1 MSELENNNGWTEWSK
16 YILKELE
23 KLGENCDSL
32 AEEINGLNVE
42 LTKIS
47 GMKHAINDLKEWK
60 GSVEEAVNIDDLK
73 NIKSYYINNKDIKI
87 SIDSIKESLKKY
99 EEQIEDYKKFK
110 TKVYTIVGVV
120 SFLFTTA
127 LVLLK
132 VFMKISS

>member
-47 GMKHAINDLKEWK
+47 GMKHAINDLKDWK
-60 GSVEEAVNIDDLK
+60 NSVDESVNIDDLK
-73 NIKSYYINNKDIKI
+73 NIKSFYINNKDIKT
-87 SIDSIKESLKKY
+87 SIDSLKDLVKKQQEKIEELES
-99 EEQIEDYKKFK
+99 FK
-110 TKVYTIVGVV
+110 TKVYTFIAIA
-120 SFLFTTA
+120 SFLVTTA
-127 LVLLK
+127 VALIK
-132 VFMKISS
+132 VFL

>member
-47 GMKHAINDLKEWK
+47 GMKHAINDLKDWK
-60 GSVEEAVNIDDLK
+60 ISVDESVNIDDLK
-73 NIKSYYINNKDIKI
+73 NIKAYYINNKDIK
-87 SIDSIKESLKKY
+87 SAIDSIKDTTKKQQEKIEELES
-99 EEQIEDYKKFK
+99 FK
-110 TKVYTIVGVV
+110 TKVYTFIAIA
-120 SFLFTTA
+120 SFLVTTA
-127 LVLLK
+127 VALIK
-132 VFMKISS
+132 VFL

>member
-47 GMKHAINDLKEWK
+47 GMKHAINDLKDWK
-60 GSVEEAVNIDDLK
+60 SSVDEAVNIDDLK
-73 NIKSYYINNKDIKI
+73 NIKTYYINNKDIKAT
-87 SIDSIKESLKKY
+87 IDSIKEVTKKQQEEIEELKS
-99 EEQIEDYKKFK
+99 FK
-110 TKVYTIVGVV
+110 TKVYTVV
-120 SFLFTTA
+120 VIASFLVTTA
-127 LVLLK
+127 IALIK
-132 VFMKISS
+132 VFL

>member
-47 GMKHAINDLKEWK
+47 GMKHAINDLKDWK
-60 GSVEEAVNIDDLK
+60 SSVDEAVNIDDLK
-73 NIKSYYINNKDIKI
+73 NIKSYYINNKDIKS
-87 SIDSIKESLKKY
+87 SIDTIKETAKKQQEKI
-99 EEQIEDYKKFK
+99 EELESFK
-110 TKVYTIVGVV
+110 TKVYTVIAVA
-120 SFLFTTA
+120 SFLVTTA
-127 LVLLK
+127 IALIK
-132 VFMKISS
+132 VFL